1 MKRTLD
7 VFLTRSTEEA
17 QEEVDD
23 TFCCTVQS
31 IEFDHVTH
39 RHPHTEA
46 FITERDSEWIL
57 PTWSVD
63 YGVAAAAESAYADL
77 KVGDLVR
84 IGNVH
89 TSGFSDYLT
98 ILERRE
104 ISRLYNATSHDCY
117 LSTTASTN
125 TAIPHAESDTVATDA
140 AYYYNLSKVGICH
153 IAYRVNAQMNCTRIP
168 VNTVPSGD
176 TNGENGYLRM
186 QTTAAQWHGQDERH
200 FAKVHMTSPR
210 PAFPGE
216 TRPSESHYYPLYKAN
231 TWSNKALTIRFDHGI
246 KDVHNITLIGYSIA
260 HKRQVGVQHAHE
272 MHTDDF
278 LILRIPGIDG
288 QVVSNN
294 RHANGAFAVLQSGD
308 SSNNLVGSTEISRY
322 GSTTSPM
329 ASVDITR
336 GSLPLRNLI
345 VEVTDRDGNPAH
357 FGRFH
362 LWFKILTTHG

>member
-1 MKRTLD
+1 MNRILD

-31 IEFDHVTH
+31 IEFDHDTT

-57 PTWSVD
+57 PTWSFD

-104 ISRLYNATSHDCY
+104 ISRLYNATSAVVEF
-117 LSTTASTN
+117 STIHQVQRLAPSANST
-125 TAIPHAESDTVATDA
+125 VTDA
-140 AYYYNLSKVGICH
+140 DHYYDLSKLGISH
-153 IAYRVNAQMNCTRIP
+153 IAYRVNAEIKCTLIP
-168 VNTVPSGD
+168 VNHVPSGD
-176 TNGENGYLRM
+176 ANNENGYLRM
-186 QTTAAQWHGQDERH
+186 QTSGAVWVSQADRH
-200 FAKVHMTSPR
+200 IAYTDMTSPR
-210 PAFPGE
+210 KAFPGE

-246 KDVHNITLIGYSIA
+246 KDVHKITLVGYSIN

-278 LILRIPGIDG
+278 LILRIPEIDG

-322 GSTTSPM
+322 DPLGIV
-329 ASVDITR
+329 SVDVNR
-336 GSLPLRNLI
+336 GSLPLRNLH